1 MKKVATVD
9 IVEIDTENVVQTHY
23 LSRDYAFFIKLSSE
37 PEPQWIRIFNFEWS
51 RSRYLTKKKISVV
64 GDKLLLY
71 CGADDNIDN
80 HVAFATDL
88 VKKTNLRIE
97 EDNRRIDMLSR
108 KKLGDRKEREKDK
121 ENIRMKLRGI
131 SRQE

>member
-9 IVEIDTENVVQTHY
+9 IVEIDTENVVHTHY
-23 LSRDYAFFIKLSSE
+23 LSPTYAFFIKLSSE

-51 RSRYLTKKKISVV
+51 RSRLLTKKKISVV

>member
-1 MKKVATVD
+1 MKKIATVD
-9 IVEIDTENVVQTHY
+9 IVEIDTENVVHTHY
-23 LSRDYAFFIKLSSE
+23 LSRTYAFFIKLSSE
-37 PEPQWIRIFNFEWS
+37 PEPRWIRIFNFEWS
-51 RSRYLTKKKISVV
+51 RSRYLTKKTISVV

-71 CGADDNIDN
+71 CGADDNIDYQ
-80 HVAFATDL
+80 VAFARDL

-97 EDNRRIDMLSR
+97 EDNRRIDTLSR

-121 ENIRMKLRGI
+121 EDIRSKLRGI

>member
-1 MKKVATVD
+1 MQKVATVD
-9 IVEIDTENVVQTHY
+9 IVEIDTENVVHTHY
-23 LSRDYAFFIKLSSE
+23 LSRTYAFFIKLSSE

-51 RSRYLTKKKISVV
+51 RSRLLTKKKISVV

-71 CGADDNIDN
+71 CGADDNIDYQ
-80 HVAFATDL
+80 VAFARDL

-97 EDNRRIDMLSR
+97 EDNRRIEMLSR

-121 ENIRMKLRGI
+121 ENIRSKLRGI